1 MKSHLVPSWQIQR
14 KAFRGQA
21 LMELL
26 GVIPLMLS
34 ILSLVA
40 VAGWWTYGRMNA
52 ISHSYFMTMEIS
64 TYNSLQ
70 RLSSTDASLQS
81 VTSGKPFW
89 FDVEAYGSKNTFN
102 IVFGLPAGMR
112 VNFTFFVHGAVL
124 SVDPAKVSPQ
134 NGGLQ
139 MFWDAP
145 IREKYGDP
153 KSTLPGSFCWYCS
166 SQPPPVP

>member
-1 MKSHLVPSWQIQR
+1 MKSHVAPSWQIQR
-14 KAFRGQA
+14 KALRGQA

-52 ISHSYFMTMEIS
+52 ISHSYFTAIQIS
-64 TYNSLQ
+64 TYNSLD
-70 RLSSTDASLQS
+70 RLSTTDNLLQP

-89 FDVEAYGSKNTFN
+89 FDVEAYGSENTLN
-102 IVFGLPAGMR
+102 IVIGI
-112 VNFTFFVHGAVL
+112 
-124 SVDPAKVSPQ
+124 PAKLRVDYTFYVRGTVMSVNPEKVAPPDRFDF
-134 NGGLQ
+134 
-139 MFWDAP
+139 FWNAP

-166 SQPPPVP
+166 SEPPPVP